1 MVSRPVLKLPLTKVD
16 QWLNG
21 IGVVL
26 LLVLIAVPIL
36 IYGDLPEEIPTH
48 FGANGKPDDFN
59 QKSHIFVLP
68 CVILLLFTGLFWL
81 AYQPHL
87 YNYTVKITE
96 ENAERQYRNASRMMR
111 FLNLSVLV
119 LFAYIEAST
128 ISTALGYSEGL
139 SAWFLPVILVLM
151 VGLPIYFIAKSS
163 QLE

>member
-1 MVSRPVLKLPLTKVD
+1 MSRPVLKIPLAAQD
-16 QWLNG
+16 QWLNR
-21 IGVVL
+21 IGVAIV
-26 LLVLIAVPIL
+26 LVLIVVPIL

-68 CVILLLFTGLFWL
+68 CVALLLFVGLYWL

-96 ENAERQYRNASRMMR
+96 ENAERQYKNASRMMR
-111 FLNLSVLV
+111 FLNLSVLL

-128 ISTALGYSEGL
+128 ISTAMGYSAGL
-139 SAWFLPVILVLM
+139 SAWFLPAILVLM
-151 VGLPIYFIAKSS
+151 VGLPIFFIAKSS